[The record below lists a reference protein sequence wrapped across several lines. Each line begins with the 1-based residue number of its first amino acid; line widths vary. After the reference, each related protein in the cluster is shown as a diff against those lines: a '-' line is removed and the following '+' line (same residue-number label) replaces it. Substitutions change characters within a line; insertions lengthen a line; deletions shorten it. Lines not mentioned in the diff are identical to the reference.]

1 MKPVSELRALGERN
15 GWKVGPLTQGQIQR
29 MSSDETDFH
38 SKLNKEEFEKAM
50 AAPRIQAEAD
60 KEAARAAAETERV
73 KAENQNNSELWA
85 GKKFWESECTPEELE
100 KAKKEAEVFHSRY
113 PQFVLN
119 NQQNADA
126 LRDWLFTNRLSLT
139 AANLA
144 KAFDALAKEGC
155 LVLNPAVCGIIRI
168 QMGDGQVLD
177 ILSESLP
184 EYQRK
189 NPPTIEGR
197 GVWRKTVQ
205 KPIKILPAVE
215 SLTGSELAKHPLL
228 KTLLTSFDPA
238 EEAQRRQDS
247 MSADEYRNTHPEA
260 WRDPRV
266 YADAAEK
273 IKREINSFR
282 SFHPEYALTEENSKH
297 LRAYIE
303 KRKLPFNRESL
314 EAAYG
319 ELVKEGYLETNR
331 EAVVSSGSTKLIDYG
346 LQSPMPQDYSK
357 VRAEVNRMDSK
368 QFAEWTRDPANRKL
382 AEEAFATT

>member
-1 MKPVSELRALGERN
+1 MKSANELKYLAEQK
-15 GWKVGPLTQGQIQR
+15 GWQVGPLTFGKIQR
-29 MSSDETDFH
+29 MNSDEARFNEIF
-38 SKLNKEEFEKAM
+38 NKAEYERALAEPQTKA
-50 AAPRIQAEAD
+50 AAA
-60 KEAARAAAETERV
+60 KEAAKAAEETERV
-73 KAENQNNSELWA
+73 KGENQHNSELWA
-85 GKKFWESECTPEELE
+85 GKKFWESECTSEELE

-126 LRDWLFTNRLSLT
+126 LRDWLFANRFSLT
-139 AANLA
+139 AAHLA
-144 KAFDALAKEGC
+144 RAFNALAKEGR

-168 QMGDGQVLD
+168 QMGDGQILD

-197 GVWRKTVQ
+197 GVLRKTVQ

-247 MSADEYRNTHPEA
+247 MSADEYRNAHPEA
-260 WRDPRV
+260 WRDPRA

-282 SFHPEYALTEENSKH
+282 SFHPEYRLTEENSKH
-297 LRAYIE
+297 LQAYIA

-314 EAAYG
+314 EAAYS
-319 ELVKEGYLETNR
+319 ELVREGYIETNLET
-331 EAVVSSGSTKLIDYG
+331 VVRSSGTKLIGNDE
-346 LQSPMPQDYSK
+346 QSFGKKTSGGYRPWDRMNSK
-357 VRAEVNRMDSK
+357 EYEAWVRI
-368 QFAEWTRDPANRKL
+368 PANRKL
-382 AEEAFATT
+382 VEDSYAVA